1 MAFQN
6 SYLGKTSGALIE
18 ISADRSKS
26 CSLSH
31 SEFLRGR
38 SMRGA
43 FLSVNVTESGTTLHG
58 RWPAE
63 RKALVAFRSALNWH
77 LVPGGCDGSFQ
88 FIAST

>member
-1 MAFQN
+1 
-6 SYLGKTSGALIE
+6 
-18 ISADRSKS
+18 
-26 CSLSH
+26 
-31 SEFLRGR
+31 
-38 SMRGA
+38 MRGA